1 METLKFTDLT
11 DLPSV
16 VDIVTAARALGLSRS
31 HAYDL
36 AKRDVFPCRVV
47 RIGHVYRVPTA
58 DLLHLL
64 GAGQLDAHERSEGRT

>member
-47 RIGHVYRVPTA
+47 RIGHLYRVPTA
-58 DLLHLL
+58 DLLQLL
-64 GAGQLDAHERSEGRT
+64 SAGQPDTQERPGAGI